1 MGPRGFP
8 PARRRCS
15 GRNGF
20 RAGLR
25 LSFPA
30 EHPQPRLQD
39 PLRGRSQSPPIAGGY
54 EGGGSRILI
63 AFRVLDQSSALCY
76 RERMENEGQPNLGQY
91 LRAMREANA
100 LSLRQVER
108 KSGISNAF
116 ISQMESGKV
125 KQPSPVKLY
134 KLAELYGV
142 PYDSLMELA
151 GYPSPSGLPA
161 EARSASTVFRRFGEI
176 TPAEE
181 TELLDYLSF
190 LRSRARKGRRGA

>member
-1 MGPRGFP
+1 MASGLPLCEEEVLLSAWTQRWPSPVHSQRSTPSHVFKTLQGGPSP
-8 PARRRCS
+8 
-15 GRNGF
+15 
-20 RAGLR
+20 
-25 LSFPA
+25 
-30 EHPQPRLQD
+30 
-39 PLRGRSQSPPIAGGY
+39 SPPVAGGR
-54 EGGGSRILI
+54 EGTGSRIPI
-63 AFRVLDQSSALCY
+63 AFRVLDMPSTLCY
-76 RERMENEGQPNLGQY
+76 RERMENEDQPKLGQY
-91 LRAMREANA
+91 LRAMREAKA
-100 LSLRQVER
+100 LSLRQVEG

-151 GYPSPSGLPA
+151 GYPSPSLVTT
-161 EARSASTVFRRFGEI
+161 EARSVSAVFRRFGEI